1 MKKIDLKICETTKL
15 KVTDDLVNQLCDST
29 TVKVK
34 KHKKGDF
41 DGLVQAEMG
50 FDKDYLI
57 GIIGIRIGRMPTT
70 DKELADALPNLFAY
84 VDNRQVQLDWVSGM
98 NATDNNT
105 ELPYVKFMFDA
116 VIGKL
121 LRDRV

>member
-1 MKKIDLKICETTKL
+1 MKKINLKICETTKL

-84 VDNRQVQLDWVSGM
+84 VDNQQVQLDWVSGM

>member
-84 VDNRQVQLDWVSGM
+84 VDNPQVQLNWVSGM

>member
-1 MKKIDLKICETTKL
+1 MKKVDLKISETTKL
-15 KVTDDLVNQLCDST
+15 RVTDDLVNQLCDST

-50 FDKDYLI
+50 VDKDYLI

-84 VDNRQVQLDWVSGM
+84 VDNRQVQLDWVRGK

>member
-1 MKKIDLKICETTKL
+1 MKKKDFKINATTKL
-15 KVTDDLVNQLCDST
+15 RVTDDLVNLLCDST
-29 TVKVK
+29 TIKVE

-41 DGLVQAEMG
+41 DGLVQEKMG
-50 FDKDYLI
+50 SNKDYLL

-84 VDNRQVQLDWVSGM
+84 VDNRQVQLDWISGK